1 MIDSPSLARQGAV
14 HSVVEALRLR
24 LWARMRP
31 RLSRLVYANGGL
43 GDELMLTAI
52 ARAARAAGRPLHIL
66 TSQSGVWQGNSDPL
80 SVQEG
85 IERWFYAR
93 TRGWV
98 TTEIVHLSYQS
109 GNGQH
114 IAAQMAAKA
123 GVALPLGWRPVLP
136 LPSGT
141 QRPRRRLVLQN
152 SCRGARYRADTKEW
166 PQDRWQE
173 LTRRLGR
180 DFELVQVGVSA
191 DPVLPGVR
199 DSRGRTTLFEVAS
212 LIANATA
219 FVGLESGLMHVAAA
233 MHTPA
238 VIIYG
243 GRTRPHETGYGFN
256 RNLTR
261 APACAG
267 CALNTGCPHQMICM
281 QIPVDEVEGAVH
293 EVAARGDP
301 A

>member
-1 MIDSPSLARQGAV
+1 M
-14 HSVVEALRLR
+14 
-24 LWARMRP
+24 
-31 RLSRLVYANGGL
+31 
-43 GDELMLTAI
+43 
-52 ARAARAAGRPLHIL
+52 
-66 TSQSGVWQGNSDPL
+66 
-80 SVQEG
+80 
-85 IERWFYAR
+85 
-93 TRGWV
+93 
-98 TTEIVHLSYQS
+98 
-109 GNGQH
+109 
-114 IAAQMAAKA
+114 
-123 GVALPLGWRPVLP
+123 
-136 LPSGT
+136 
-141 QRPRRRLVLQN
+141 LQN

-219 FVGLESGLMHVAAA
+219 FVGLDSGLMHVAAA

-256 RNLTR
+256 RHLPR